1 MTIEVLKVELKS
13 VSDAS
18 GLEKGITSGLFKADE
33 VIGVIGKT
41 EGNGG
46 VNDFTRI
53 LADQAFRRV
62 LLRHGKRDEKAV
74 NQIPMVWSGGC
85 DGVITPH
92 ATVFA
97 RNDKTGPA
105 SKARLVM
112 GTAISAVL
120 LPEDI
125 GRPAMVEKVAAAV
138 KDAMRDAGIS
148 DPKDVHYVQTK
159 TPLLTIDSVRD
170 AESRGQHV
178 AGEVHDSMG
187 VSNGTTALGI
197 AVALGEIKM
206 PKAEQVCKDL
216 DLYSSVASCSSGVEL
231 TQAQIVLLGNR
242 PGAGGRYRIGHA
254 VMRDALD
261 IDGIYDAI
269 RNAGLNL
276 PDRPRAEDLHGRVVN
291 CFMKCEADRRGTLR
305 GRRQIMLDDS
315 DVHHHRHSKAAVGGV
330 AAAAIGDPAVFVSV
344 DAMHQGPQGG
354 GPVIAIVE
362 VGVFPVS
369 SSLPYFVA
377 LERGFFKEQ
386 NIEPEMVRLIGG
398 PPNIAAMITN
408 QIDAAAVLVT
418 IEGMNADLKKP
429 GVAMYISL
437 NSQNKTYQM
446 EQFVVRK
453 GYPASSLKDLKGA
466 KIMSAPGPAN
476 VTMAKAALAAAGL
489 KEGDYTIDQLD
500 MAQHVNVMQAG
511 TFDAGYTLEP
521 NASTMRKM
529 GIASTIEAGVIAH
542 YVLGDPNANAFVG
555 GGALTSDFIKSRPD
569 VAKRFTAAWGK
580 AVAFINSNPQE
591 ARKHLL
597 KNTFTPEDVVDTV
610 PMIRYYMVGD
620 LTAKDKA
627 DFQKFIDFS
636 VQTGTLPEKVDVTKY
651 MQTF

>member
-1 MTIEVLKVELKS
+1 MAIEVAKVELKT
-13 VSDAS
+13 VQDAS
-18 GLEKGITSGLFKADE
+18 GLEQKIAQGAFTADQ
-33 VIGVIGKT
+33 VIAVIGKT

-53 LADQAFRRV
+53 LADQAFRGV
-62 LLRHGKRDEKAV
+62 LLKLGKRNEAEVAK
-74 NQIPMVWSGGC
+74 IPMVWSGGC

-97 RNDKTGPA
+97 KTPA
-105 SKARLVM
+105 AGRPTASRLTI
-112 GTAISAVL
+112 GTAMSAEL

-125 GRPAMVEKVAAAV
+125 GRPAMVEKVAEGV
-138 KDAMRDAGIS
+138 KAAMRDAGID
-148 DPKDVHYVQTK
+148 DPNDVHYVQTK

-170 AESRGQHV
+170 AESRGKHV
-178 AGEVHDSMG
+178 ACEVHDSMG

-354 GPVIAIVE
+354 GPVIAIVD
-362 VGVFPVS
+362 VG
-369 SSLPYFVA
+369 
-377 LERGFFKEQ
+377 E
-386 NIEPEMVRLIGG
+386 
-398 PPNIAAMITN
+398 
-408 QIDAAAVLVT
+408 
-418 IEGMNADLKKP
+418 
-429 GVAMYISL
+429 
-437 NSQNKTYQM
+437 
-446 EQFVVRK
+446 
-453 GYPASSLKDLKGA
+453 
-466 KIMSAPGPAN
+466 
-476 VTMAKAALAAAGL
+476 
-489 KEGDYTIDQLD
+489 
-500 MAQHVNVMQAG
+500 
-511 TFDAGYTLEP
+511 
-521 NASTMRKM
+521 
-529 GIASTIEAGVIAH
+529 
-542 YVLGDPNANAFVG
+542 
-555 GGALTSDFIKSRPD
+555 
-569 VAKRFTAAWGK
+569 
-580 AVAFINSNPQE
+580 
-591 ARKHLL
+591 
-597 KNTFTPEDVVDTV
+597 
-610 PMIRYYMVGD
+610 
-620 LTAKDKA
+620 
-627 DFQKFIDFS
+627 
-636 VQTGTLPEKVDVTKY
+636 
-651 MQTF
+651 